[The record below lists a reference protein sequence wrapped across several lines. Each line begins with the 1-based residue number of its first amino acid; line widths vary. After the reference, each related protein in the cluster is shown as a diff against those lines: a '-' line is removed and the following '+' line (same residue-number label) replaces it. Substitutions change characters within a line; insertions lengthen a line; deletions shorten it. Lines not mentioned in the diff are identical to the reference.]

1 MAKEEEIETPEEIIE
16 KILPEEKDQVKQL
29 VTGLTNELMEKDQQ
43 LRMLQKEL
51 KQAIKRKKP
60 KYDPRL
66 GKVAMVMFSR
76 PKEEDAKIR
85 MHTADKVQANLALQT
100 VKNMLS
106 DSDNDFIGAYFLC
119 PMKGYDDGYERLQTN
134 AEAAWHL
141 FELLDKDLKTQDPDA
156 KNQDTGQEDEEKP
169 QEEE

>member
-1 MAKEEEIETPEEIIE
+1 MPKEEEIESPEEIIGE
-16 KILPEEKDQVKQL
+16 IIPEEREAIKKMI
-29 VTGLTNELMEKDQQ
+29 TGLYNEIMEKDQK
-43 LRMLQKEL
+43 LRLLEKEL

-66 GKVAMVMFSR
+66 GKVALVMFSR
-76 PKEEDAKIR
+76 PKAEDAKIR

-106 DSDNDFIGAYFLC
+106 DPDNEFIGAYFLC
-119 PMKGYDDGYERLQTN
+119 PMQGYGDAYNRLETN
-134 AEAAWHL
+134 AQAAWHL

-156 KNQDTGQEDEEKP
+156 KKQDTGQEDEEKP
-169 QEEE
+169 EEKE